1 MFALHPS
8 VRLPLYLLGVAAVLV
23 GLGLLVLAG
32 SAGAPV
38 PLVWRGLAALLI
50 GAAAIALA
58 RRARR
63 VEPR

>member
-8 VRLPLYLLGVAAVLV
+8 VRLPLYVLGVAAVLV
-23 GLGLLVLAG
+23 GLALLVIAG
-32 SAGAPV
+32 GAGAPIA
-38 PLVWRGLAALLI
+38 LVWRGLVALLI

-63 VEPR
+63 VDQP

>member
-1 MFALHPS
+1 VFALHPS
-8 VRLPLYLLGVAAVLV
+8 VRLPLYVLGVAAVLV
-23 GLGLLVLAG
+23 GLALLVIAG
-32 SAGAPV
+32 GAGAPI

-63 VEPR
+63 VDQP